1 MRKNLKEI
9 NWVNVLQHILLLIF
23 TFYINLYL
31 VTSSL
36 LSGKELPA
44 PFASLSFYLFL
55 VYLVSVAA
63 LGIYFSKEINK
74 RFFIKLGISYFIYLF
89 VSYFLLVTRNI
100 NNKKFNPWDLFQNR
114 FFEGSALLT
123 ILAVVAIG
131 YLFQYL
137 FEQRQ
142 YFPKLEAVLLD
153 YQPKGRILYLI
164 LATIICNDSKLL
176 HSFLPSA
183 EKYFEKGNVADF
195 ISYLTSNLLWI
206 IFFVI
211 LLSITALQALR
222 DLKRNKASLS
232 LSLMTSLSLALI
244 FNYCLQYGVKGDTE
258 LLGAYVFPGAVLYQ
272 IIFLTV
278 VYIMVYAIINRYLSA
293 TLLIAV
299 SGILISVAN
308 FIKESLRN
316 EPLLITD
323 FVWLQDVN
331 LLVSSV
337 NIRVVIY
344 LVLLLLVTGS
354 FYYYFRK
361 RLLSGSI
368 FIRKRVRFSILA
380 SLMGLSLFV
389 FLIFKN
395 EKNNMVT
402 GGIPVVST
410 VNNWANIE
418 WMGFDVNARYKSL
431 MYVWTKQLTKS
442 TMDTPKDY
450 SEESIKRVA
459 EKYTSLA
466 EEINATR
473 DHSISDQTVIYILS
487 ESFSDPFKVAG
498 VTVSQDVMSNVREIE
513 TQTTSGLMRSDG
525 YGGGTANMEF
535 QTLTGLP
542 FYNFSS
548 SVSTLYTEVVPKM
561 SIFPSISDQFEA
573 KNRIVLHPS
582 GAKNY
587 NRKTVYEQ
595 LGFDTLI
602 FSSDSK
608 DTFENPEDLGVSV
621 SDETVYNNIL
631 SQLKTGESQFFS
643 VITMQNHVPWSVGKP
658 ADILASG
665 EGFSESENGALT
677 EYVRLLSY
685 TDAATKDFLDS
696 LSEVDEDVTVVFYGD
711 HLPGLYPDSAF
722 ASDPNSQYLT
732 DYFIWSNHETAKL
745 DYPLVNSSDFTAE
758 LLAHTN
764 SKVSPYYALLT
775 SVLENASV
783 DKEGE
788 LTEEEEE
795 VANDLRLI
803 QYDITVGKSY
813 ISDYEEFFKIK

>member
-1 MRKNLKEI
+1 MRKLLKDI

-23 TFYINLYL
+23 TFYMNLYL
-31 VTSSL
+31 VTSNL
-36 LSGKELPA
+36 LSGHDMPA
-44 PFASLSFYLFL
+44 PFASLSFYLML
-55 VYLVSVAA
+55 VYLLSVAA
-63 LGIYFSKEINK
+63 LGIYFSKEIN
-74 RFFIKLGISYFIYLF
+74 RSFFIKLGISYLIYLC

-100 NNKKFNPWDLFQNR
+100 NNKQFDPWALSQNH
-114 FFEGSALLT
+114 FFEGNALLT
-123 ILAVVAIG
+123 VGAIVAIG
-131 YLFQYL
+131 YLFHYL
-137 FEQRQ
+137 FEQKH
-142 YFPKLEAVLLD
+142 YFSGLEAVILD
-153 YQPKGRILYLI
+153 YQPKGRILYLV
-164 LATIICNDSKLL
+164 LATIICNDSRLL
-176 HSFLPSA
+176 HGFLPAA
-183 EKYFEKGNVADF
+183 EEYFEKGNVADF

-206 IFFVI
+206 IFLVV

-222 DLKRNKASLS
+222 DLRRNKASLS
-232 LSLMTSLSLALI
+232 LSLITSLFLALV
-244 FNYCLQYGVKGDTE
+244 FNYCLQYGVKGDSE
-258 LLGAYVFPGAVLYQ
+258 LLGAYIFPGAVLYQ

-278 VYIMVYAIINRYLSA
+278 VYIMVYALINRYLLA
-293 TLLIAV
+293 TLLITV
-299 SGILISVAN
+299 SGVLISVAN

-344 LVLLLLVTGS
+344 LVVMLLLTGA

-361 RLLSGSI
+361 KMLPGPI
-368 FIRKRVRFSILA
+368 FNKKRVRFSILTA
-380 SLMGLSLFV
+380 LIGLSLFV
-389 FLIFKN
+389 FLVFKN
-395 EKNNMVT
+395 EKNNMIT
-402 GGIPVVST
+402 KGIPVVST

-431 MYVWTKQLTKS
+431 MYVWTKQMTKS

-450 SEESIKRVA
+450 SEENIRQIA
-459 EKYTSLA
+459 EKYTNLA
-466 EEINATR
+466 EEINADR
-473 DHSISDQTVIYILS
+473 ANSISDQTVIYILS

-498 VTVSQDVMSNVREIE
+498 VTVSQDVMPNVREIE

-561 SIFPSISDQFEA
+561 SIFPSISDQFDA

-602 FSSDSK
+602 FSSDSD
-608 DTFENPEDLGVSV
+608 DTFENAENLGVSV
-621 SDETVYNNIL
+621 SDETVYDNVL
-631 SQLKTGESQFFS
+631 SQLKPDESQFFS

-658 ADILASG
+658 ADIQASG
-665 EGFSESENGALT
+665 QDFSESQNGALT

-685 TDAATKDFLDS
+685 TDSATKDFLDS
-696 LSEVDEDVTVVFYGD
+696 LSEVDKDITVVFYGD

-722 ASDPNSQYLT
+722 TSDPDSQYLT
-732 DYFIWSNHETAKL
+732 DYFIWSNHETAKM

-783 DKEGE
+783 DKEE
-788 LTEEEEE
+788 LTAEEEE
-795 VANDLRLI
+795 VANDLRMI

-813 ISDYEEFFKIK
+813 ISDYKDFFEIN

>member
-1 MRKNLKEI
+1 MRKLLKDI

-23 TFYINLYL
+23 TFYMNLYL
-31 VTSSL
+31 VTSNL
-36 LSGKELPA
+36 LSGHDMPA
-44 PFASLSFYLFL
+44 PFASLSFYLML
-55 VYLVSVAA
+55 VYLLSVAA
-63 LGIYFSKEINK
+63 LGIYFSKEIN
-74 RFFIKLGISYFIYLF
+74 RNFFIKLGISYLIYLC

-100 NNKKFNPWDLFQNR
+100 NNKQFDPWALSKNH
-114 FFEGSALLT
+114 FFEGNALLT
-123 ILAVVAIG
+123 VGAIVAIG
-131 YLFQYL
+131 YLFHYL
-137 FEQRQ
+137 FEQKH
-142 YFPKLEAVLLD
+142 YFSGLEAVILD
-153 YQPKGRILYLI
+153 YQPKGRILYLV
-164 LATIICNDSKLL
+164 LATIICNDSRLL
-176 HSFLPSA
+176 HGFLPAS
-183 EKYFEKGNVADF
+183 EEYFEKGNVADF

-206 IFFVI
+206 IFLVV

-222 DLKRNKASLS
+222 DLRRNKASLS
-232 LSLMTSLSLALI
+232 LSLITSLSLALV
-244 FNYCLQYGVKGDTE
+244 FNYCLQYGVKGDSE
-258 LLGAYVFPGAVLYQ
+258 LLGAYIFPGAVLYQ

-278 VYIMVYAIINRYLSA
+278 VYIMVYAIINRYLLA
-293 TLLIAV
+293 TLLITI
-299 SGILISVAN
+299 SGVLISVAN

-331 LLVSSV
+331 LLISSV

-344 LVLLLLVTGS
+344 LVVMLLLTGA

-361 RLLSGSI
+361 KMLPGPI
-368 FIRKRVRFSILA
+368 FTKKRVRFSILGA
-380 SLMGLSLFV
+380 LIGLSLFV
-389 FLIFKN
+389 FLVFKN
-395 EKNNMVT
+395 EKNNMIT
-402 GGIPVVST
+402 KGIPVVST

-431 MYVWTKQLTKS
+431 MYVWTKQVTKS

-450 SEESIKRVA
+450 SEESIRQIA
-459 EKYTSLA
+459 EKYTDLA
-466 EEINATR
+466 EEINADR
-473 DHSISDQTVIYILS
+473 ANSISDQTVIYILS

-498 VTVSQDVMSNVREIE
+498 VTVSQDVMPNVREIE

-561 SIFPSISDQFEA
+561 SIFPSISDQFDA

-602 FSSDSK
+602 FSSDSD
-608 DTFENPEDLGVSV
+608 DTFENAESLGVSV
-621 SDETVYNNIL
+621 SDKTVYDNVL
-631 SQLKTGESQFFS
+631 SQLKPDESQFFS

-685 TDAATKDFLDS
+685 TDTATKDFLDS
-696 LSEVDEDVTVVFYGD
+696 LSEVDKDITVVFYGD

-722 ASDPNSQYLT
+722 TSDPSSQYLT
-732 DYFIWSNHETAKL
+732 DYFIWSNHEIAKL

-775 SVLENASV
+775 NVLENASV
-783 DKEGE
+783 NKEG
-788 LTEEEEE
+788 LTAEEEEI
-795 VANDLRLI
+795 ANDLRLI

-813 ISDYEEFFKIK
+813 ISDYKDFFEIK